1 MIVDRYATIE
11 AMNRPGRAEI
21 RKFGGSLMTLSVIL
35 WITYAT
41 ALGNN
46 GKRHYLPHWALFL
59 AWGGL
64 ITGIA
69 IVAGTIF
76 WTSQRPAHKHK

>member
-1 MIVDRYATIE
+1 MLITAGIMIVQMD
-11 AMNRPGRAEI
+11 MPSRAEV

-46 GKRHYLPHWALFL
+46 GQRHYLPRWTLYLAL
-59 AWGGL
+59 WWDWSVG
-64 ITGIA
+64 
-69 IVAGTIF
+69 
-76 WTSQRPAHKHK
+76 QRS

>member
-1 MIVDRYATIE
+1 M
-11 AMNRPGRAEI
+11 
-21 RKFGGSLMTLSVIL
+21 FGGGLMTLSVIL

-46 GKRHYLPHWALFL
+46 GKRHYLPRWSLFL

-64 ITGIA
+64 IAGVV
-69 IVAGTIF
+69 IVLATIF
-76 WTSQRPAHKHK
+76 WPTRRSRKH

>member
-1 MIVDRYATIE
+1 
-11 AMNRPGRAEI
+11 
-21 RKFGGSLMTLSVIL
+21 MTLSVIL

-64 ITGIA
+64 IAGVV
-69 IVAGTIF
+69 IVVGTIF
-76 WTSQRPAHKHK
+76 WPSTPRPPRNG